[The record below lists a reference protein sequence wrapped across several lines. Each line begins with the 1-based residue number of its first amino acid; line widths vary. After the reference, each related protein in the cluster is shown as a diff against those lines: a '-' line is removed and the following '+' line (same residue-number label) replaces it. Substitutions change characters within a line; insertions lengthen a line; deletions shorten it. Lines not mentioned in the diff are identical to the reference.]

1 MRAVVVYES
10 MYGNTHLI
18 ADAIADGLRPVID
31 VEVTSV
37 AEATSAAVAG
47 ADVVVVGGP
56 THAHGMSRAAT
67 REGAITAAAKND
79 SGLVLDADPDAYGAG
94 LRDWFDTL
102 GELPKPAAAFDTRMD
117 LPAAITGRASKGIAR
132 RLRRHGATLL
142 LEPESFFVTKQ
153 NRLEADE
160 EAHARRWGANL
171 AVALAR
177 ANA

>member
-1 MRAVVVYES
+1 MLRRLMLAVAAVSIVVGSLVAQEAGAVV
-10 MYGNTHLI
+10 T
-18 ADAIADGLRPVID
+18 GLR
-31 VEVTSV
+31 EWF
-37 AEATSAAVAG
+37 
-47 ADVVVVGGP
+47 
-56 THAHGMSRAAT
+56 
-67 REGAITAAAKND
+67 N
-79 SGLVLDADPDAYGAG
+79 GLKPHKG
-94 LRDWFDTL
+94 TL
-102 GELPKPAAAFDTRMD
+102 AAAFDTRMD